1 MPESRARDFWA
12 SRLRRNSSGDER
24 RRPYNPLMN
33 PRLGLLQPYPF
44 ERLREL
50 LAGLTPPAGLRAVSL
65 GLGEPQH
72 PTPRIITEALA
83 ANLAGLARYPLTL
96 GLPEL
101 RAAMAEW
108 ISRRHG
114 LAPIDPA
121 KQVIPVNG
129 SREALFSIAQAV
141 LDPAEADAL
150 VVVPNPFYQIY
161 EGAALLGG
169 ARPYYL
175 NATPRNGLK
184 LDWASVPEDV
194 WRRVR
199 LLFAC
204 SPNNPTGRVMPLEE
218 WRTLFEL
225 SERHGFVIVADECY
239 SEIYFDES
247 KPPLGALA
255 AAARLGRAGFP
266 RLVVMGS
273 LSKRSSAPG
282 LRSGF
287 AAGDAAI
294 LEKFVLY
301 RTYHGSQMS
310 NAVQL
315 ASIPA
320 WKDESHVVENRR
332 LYREKFAAF
341 FERVN
346 PVLPLTRPDAAFYY
360 WVAVPGG
367 DDLAFTRALYAA
379 ANVTVL
385 PGSYIARD
393 AHGSNPGR
401 GFVRMALVSTI
412 QDAVE
417 AAERIAAFARGGAP
431 IHADALESKSTP

>member
-1 MPESRARDFWA
+1 
-12 SRLRRNSSGDER
+12 
-24 RRPYNPLMN
+24 MN

-50 LAGLTPPAGLRAVSL
+50 LAGATPPAGLRPISL

-72 PTPRIITEALA
+72 PTPAVVKDALA
-83 ANLAGLARYPLTL
+83 ANLGGLARYPLTL

-101 RAAMAEW
+101 RETMAAW
-108 ISRRHG
+108 IARRHG
-114 LAPIDPA
+114 LAALDPA
-121 KQVIPVNG
+121 KEVIPVNG
-129 SREALFSIAQAV
+129 SREALFAIAQAV
-141 LDPAEADAL
+141 LDPAESDAL
-150 VVVPNPFYQIY
+150 VVSPNPFYQIY

-169 ARPYYL
+169 AKPYYM
-175 NATPRNGLK
+175 NALPANGFRP
-184 LDWASVPEDV
+184 DWHSVPETV
-194 WRRVR
+194 WKRVR
-199 LLFAC
+199 LLYAC
-204 SPNNPTGRVMPLEE
+204 SPNNPHGRVMAQGE
-218 WRTLFEL
+218 WKMLFEL
-225 SERHGFVIVADECY
+225 SDRYGFVIVSDECY

-255 AAARLGRAGFP
+255 AAKALGREGYP

-287 AAGDAAI
+287 AAGDRAV

-310 NAVQL
+310 NSVQL

-320 WKDESHVVENRR
+320 WKDEAHVLENRG

-341 FERVN
+341 YERVN

-367 DDLAFTRALYAA
+367 DDLAFTRALFEETH
-379 ANVTVL
+379 VTVL

-393 AHGSNPGR
+393 AHGMNPGR
-401 GFVRMALVSTI
+401 GFVRMALVSTVE
-412 QDAVE
+412 DAVE
-417 AAERIAAFARGGAP
+417 AADRVAEFVKGIRGQELG
-431 IHADALESKSTP
+431 IRKSSGIPNT